1 MESMSE
7 YLVPILILIA
17 AALALT
23 FFVFKRRK
31 LGRGLEK
38 GTAANP
44 HQVKRENPP
53 DPKSKSVNQQG
64 V

>member
-1 MESMSE
+1 MESLSQ

-17 AALALT
+17 LAFALT
-23 FFVFKRRK
+23 FFVFKKRK
-31 LGRGLEK
+31 VGHGLEK

-44 HQVKRENPP
+44 HAVKRENPP
-53 DPKSKSVNQQG
+53 DPKSESVNQQG